1 MLILQ
6 TGDNALKGVCLM
18 ELHVGIAVAV
28 FNADDKSSDLA
39 SRLSIEGIAGLML
52 YSPQNWLPMPA
63 DTYCGKPFAESGM
76 KPHDLSD
83 LQRKFLI
90 DDNVYDF
97 AFGLNWSGTIDDE
110 RTMRYR

>member
-1 MLILQ
+1 
-6 TGDNALKGVCLM
+6 
-18 ELHVGIAVAV
+18 
-28 FNADDKSSDLA
+28 
-39 SRLSIEGIAGLML
+39 ML

-90 DDNVYDF
+90 DDNVRHVLVGKVESPATDAREHSIAGGDPFEPFTDRSYH
-97 AFGLNWSGTIDDE
+97 GK
-110 RTMRYR
+110 